1 MQDVSDYDLE
11 KDEPS
16 PPILETRS
24 PIPWIIAAALIVAAG
39 GAAWFMFHGR
49 QAQPAPQVKTE
60 AATPAA
66 PVERPLG
73 GQSDAIELP
82 PLAETDP
89 LVRQLVRAL
98 SSHPVIA
105 AWLATDGLLRSFTVA
120 VDNIAD
126 GVTPAPRLRMVRPA
140 DRFRVIDRED
150 EVLIDPRSY
159 ARYAPLTAAVDSL
172 DAAAVAR
179 LYSTLKPRIEEAYA
193 ELGRGRSFDV
203 ALEQAIVMML
213 RTPAIS
219 GSIRLVPTGAV
230 SYGFADP
237 RLERLT
243 PAQKQLA
250 RMGPQNMSVVQSK
263 LRQIAAALGIP
274 EERLPR

>member
-1 MQDVSDYDLE
+1 MLDDASDYELQT
-11 KDEPS
+11 DEP
-16 PPILETRS
+16 PLPEETRS
-24 PIPWIIAAALIVAAG
+24 PIRWIIAAVVIAAVG
-39 GAAWFMFHGR
+39 GAAWFYFSGR
-49 QAQPAPQVKTE
+49 QAQPAPQAQSE
-60 AATPAA
+60 AATPV

-73 GQSDAIELP
+73 GQVDAIELP

-89 LVRQLVRAL
+89 LVRQLVRGL

-105 AWLATDGLLRSFTVA
+105 AWLATGGLLRSFTVA

-126 GVTPAPRLRMVRPA
+126 GATPAPRLRMVRPT

-150 EVLIDPRSY
+150 GVLIDSRTY
-159 ARYAPLTAAVDSL
+159 ARYTPLAAAVDSL
-172 DAAAVAR
+172 DADGVAR
-179 LYSTLKPRIEEAYA
+179 LYATLKPRIEDAYA

-203 ALEQAIVMML
+203 ALETAIVALL
-213 RTPAIS
+213 RTPAVD
-219 GSIRLVPTGAV
+219 GDIRLVPMGAV

-250 RMGPQNMSVVQSK
+250 RMGPRNVRVIQDK

-274 EERLPR
+274 GERLPR